1 MAERIDPPKSRLSAI
16 ARLMQSLAAL
26 ARHGSGG
33 ALLGRRHWLKP
44 KDVREALEELGLV
57 CLKFGQVLA
66 MRHDLLPAAYTQ
78 ELELLHDDLPA
89 MDMAEARAP
98 IAGEMR
104 TPLTHLF
111 ATSRT

>member
-1 MAERIDPPKSRLSAI
+1 MAARIDPLMSRQHAI
-16 ARLMQSLAAL
+16 PRLMQILGVL
-26 ARHGSGG
+26 ARHKFAG
-33 ALLGRRHWLKP
+33 ALFGRRRWPKP
-44 KDVREALEELGLV
+44 QDVREALEELGLV
-57 CLKFGQVLA
+57 FLKFGQVLA

-98 IAGEMR
+98 NEGEMR